1 MLFLL
6 RKINN
11 TYKKVLLLYGSTIIG
26 LLFSMICSVV
36 NTRALD
42 PVNYGNVRY
51 IQNII
56 AFVSSLLLVGYF
68 TSGSRLLALSQNE
81 KESRII
87 RGAMCII
94 LVLTSIILMVI
105 MAFVGIINLINKEF
119 QISNLVFISIPFCF
133 NVLLLNYINTTAQGD
148 SHIGR
153 IAMARLFPSILYLLL
168 AVPLFYFYNASSVLM
183 LTLYNGSAV
192 IVLSIIIISTRPNL
206 KQIKHALKILHE
218 ENKQYGFNIYIG
230 SVIGVSTGYI
240 AGVMLG
246 VLGEDNANVA
256 FYTLALTLA
265 TPLQMLPS
273 IIGTTYFKRFAI
285 EKSIDKKLI
294 KGSILLTIFSCVI
307 FIVMINSIVSFL
319 YPKEYAIVAD
329 YSIILSIG
337 MCAHGLGDLFNRF
350 LGAHGQGK
358 QIRNAAIA
366 CGLTL
371 LIGSTIGIYL
381 YGINAAICTRIISS
395 IVYFTILVFYYF
407 KYTNKNDI

>member
-1 MLFLL
+1 MLLSL
-6 RKINN
+6 KNKNN
-11 TYKKVLLLYGSTIIG
+11 AYKKVILLYGSTIIG

-42 PVNYGNVRY
+42 PINYGNVRY

-68 TSGSRLLALSQNE
+68 TSGSRLLALSRNE
-81 KESRII
+81 KESRTI
-87 RGAMCII
+87 RGAMCTILILTTIVLMII
-94 LVLTSIILMVI
+94 MV
-105 MAFVGIINLINKEF
+105 AVGIVNFVNEEF
-119 QISNLVFISIPFCF
+119 QIANLAFISIPFCF

-153 IAMARLFPSILYLLL
+153 IAIARLFPSILYLLL
-168 AVPLFYFYNASSVLM
+168 AIPLFYFFNASSALM

-192 IVLSIIIISTRPNL
+192 IVLSIIIISTRPNF
-206 KQIKHALKILHE
+206 KQIKHSLKILHK

-230 SVIGVSTGYI
+230 SIIGVSTGYI

-246 VLGEDNANVA
+246 ALGDNNANVA

-273 IIGTTYFKRFAI
+273 IIGTTYFKDFAT
-285 EKSIDKKLI
+285 EKSINNKLI
-294 KGSILLTIFSCVI
+294 KGSILITIISCII
-307 FIVMINSIVSFL
+307 FMIMIKTIVSFL
-319 YPKEYAIVAD
+319 YPKAYEIVAN
-329 YSIILSIG
+329 YSIFLSIG

-350 LGAHGQGK
+350 LGAQGQGK

-371 LIGSTIGIYL
+371 LIGSTVGIYI
-381 YGINAAICTRIISS
+381 YGVNAAICTRIISS
-395 IVYFTILVFYYF
+395 IVYFTVLIIYYF
-407 KYTNKNDI
+407 KFINKK